1 MAGQAASDVLITGAA
16 GEIGSV
22 LRAGLAGRYRR
33 LVLFDR
39 TPMGPAGSGEQIHVA
54 DIGDRAALR
63 TAMEGIDCVVHLA
76 GVPREA
82 EWEPIL
88 EANIAGCY
96 NVFEAA
102 RDAGVRRLVFASSNH
117 AIGYHRV
124 ERVLDETAE
133 FRPDSR
139 YGVSKVFGEAL
150 GRLYADKYGLSVICL
165 RIGSFRARPMA
176 QREFA
181 TWISHADAVR
191 LAACSIEAPADLH
204 FAVFYGVSNNRSRR
218 WTDRARELIGF
229 EPKDVAEE
237 TVSPAS
243 LPREEEGPTTM
254 FHGGPVCAREFAG
267 DPAAID

>member
-1 MAGQAASDVLITGAA
+1 MADQAASDVLITGAA
-16 GEIGSV
+16 GEIGRV
-22 LRAGLAGRYRR
+22 LRSGLAGRYNR
-33 LVLFDR
+33 LVLLDR
-39 TPMGPAGSGEQIHVA
+39 APMDPAGPGEELHVA
-54 DIGDRAALR
+54 DMADRAALR
-63 TAMEGIDCVVHLA
+63 AAMQGIDCVVHFA

-102 RDAGVRRLVFASSNH
+102 REAGVRRMVYASSNH
-117 AIGYHRV
+117 TVGYHRA

-133 FRPDSR
+133 IRPDSR

-176 QREFA
+176 QRELA
-181 TWISHADAVR
+181 TWISHSDMVH
-191 LAACSIEAPADLH
+191 LAACSIDAPPGLH
-204 FAVFYGVSNNRSRR
+204 FEVFYGVSNNLGRR
-218 WTDRARELIGF
+218 WTDRAEELIGF
-229 EPKDVAEE
+229 EPKDRAEDA
-237 TVSPAS
+237 VLPAS
-243 LPREEEGPTTM
+243 LPREDEGPATM

-267 DPAAID
+267 DPASID